1 MEVEIGRITHY
12 YNKIA
17 VAVFVTA
24 EALTIGD
31 QIHILGYNTDFNQAV
46 TSMQIEHQPI
56 ESVTAGTEIAIKVKE
71 EVRRGDR
78 IYKVKEA

>member
-1 MEVEIGRITHY
+1 
-12 YNKIA
+12 
-17 VAVFVTA
+17 
-24 EALTIGD
+24 
-31 QIHILGYNTDFNQAV
+31 
-46 TSMQIEHQPI
+46 MQIEHQPI